1 MGQPVENAVIGA
13 GTRTGTRLRFAT
25 PQGWLPPL
33 DWCDNYGVAVMG
45 DYICINW
52 PIFFCTGTD
61 TEIHKNAR
69 GQKDFIATECRLMV
83 RD

>member
-52 PIFFCTGTD
+52 PIFFALAQT
-61 TEIHKNAR
+61 
-69 GQKDFIATECRLMV
+69 QKSTKMQGAKRTSLQQSV
-83 RD
+83 G

>member
-33 DWCDNYGVAVMG
+33 DWCDNYGVAVKG
-45 DYICINW
+45 DLHLHKLAH
-52 PIFFCTGTD
+52 FFCTGKD

-69 GQKDFIATECRLMV
+69 SQKDFIATECRLMV